1 MFEIYDEF
9 EITYWE
15 KYIKKWLFEFEVK
28 NIFQKRLCAWRNFKK
43 HIEKDICIK
52 KWLFLFEFDQQGEG
66 NDFELPYSM
75 AGYQNDSL
83 TDDKNSVNSNK
94 SF

>member
-1 MFEIYDEF
+1 MNLLLDVKKIAKLGTLWKWYKQ
-9 EITYWE
+9 YCL
-15 KYIKKWLFEFEVK
+15 KYMM
-28 NIFQKRLCAWRNFKK
+28 NFKK

-75 AGYQNDSL
+75 AGYQKDSL
-83 TDDKNSVNSNK
+83 TDENNGENSNK